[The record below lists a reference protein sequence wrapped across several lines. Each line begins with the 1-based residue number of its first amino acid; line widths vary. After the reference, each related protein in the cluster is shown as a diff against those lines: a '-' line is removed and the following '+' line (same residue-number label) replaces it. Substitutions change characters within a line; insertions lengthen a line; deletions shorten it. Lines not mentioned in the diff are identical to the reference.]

1 MDLARAEGG
10 AAIRTAVIGCSH
22 WHLDL
27 YLQPLL
33 DSPAAEVVAVED
45 PDPARAREVAE
56 RVGCDAYSDYRELC
70 SRTRPDFVLALGR
83 HCDMPAEA
91 GFLIEEG
98 IPFAMEK
105 PCGVSAAQV
114 EGLAA
119 AARRRSAFAAI
130 PFVMRQSG
138 LHRLL
143 EERLADDRLT
153 NLSLR
158 WIAGTPSRYIEAG
171 CEWMLDPALS
181 GGGCTIN
188 LSVHFVDLFRHLAGA
203 EPELAAA
210 VMSNSAHGY
219 EIEDYSLLG
228 MRSGSMTCIAETGY
242 LYPAPSSVFDMRF
255 SIRADRHYL
264 VATGPDRV
272 ELTSA
277 DGRREV
283 LEVFTT
289 NVHHYPIFIADVL
302 SRVRNGSEPLAGL
315 DDMAAVMRVVERAYG
330 MARPAPVAA
339 PAT

>member
-1 MDLARAEGG
+1 M
-10 AAIRTAVIGCSH
+10 IRTAIIGCSH

-33 DSPAAEVVAVED
+33 DSPAAKVVAVGD
-45 PDPARAREVAE
+45 PDIARAREVGE
-56 RVGCDAYSDYRELC
+56 RAGCDAFGDYRELC
-70 SRTRPDFVLALGR
+70 GRVEPDFVVALGR

-91 GFLIEEG
+91 AFLIDEG
-98 IPFAMEK
+98 IPFTMEK
-105 PCGVSAAQV
+105 PCGVNAAQV

-130 PFVMRQSG
+130 PFVWRQSG
-138 LHRLL
+138 LYHLL
-143 EERLADDRLT
+143 EERLAGDRLT
-153 NLSLR
+153 NLSMR
-158 WIAGTPSRYIEAG
+158 WIAGNPNRYLEAG
-171 CEWMLDPALS
+171 CGWMLDPALS

-203 EPELAAA
+203 EPDLVAA

-219 EIEDYSLLG
+219 EVEDYSLLA

-264 VATGPDRV
+264 VATGPDHV
-272 ELTSA
+272 ELSFP
-277 DGRREV
+277 DGRREA
-283 LEVFTT
+283 LDVFTT
-289 NVHHYPIFIADVL
+289 NVHHYPVFIADVL
-302 SRVRNGSEPLAGL
+302 DRVRNGSEPLAGL